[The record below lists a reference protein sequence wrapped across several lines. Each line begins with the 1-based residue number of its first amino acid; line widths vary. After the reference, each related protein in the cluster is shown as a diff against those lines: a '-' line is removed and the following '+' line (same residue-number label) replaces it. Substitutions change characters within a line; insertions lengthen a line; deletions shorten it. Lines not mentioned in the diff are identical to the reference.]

1 MSWHDDPEVQKQV
14 RLRSAR
20 GKLLRSVIIWMPLFL
35 AALAGAVFYT
45 ADILFMD
52 RKYDSTWVLVTV
64 LTILAVLFGFQA
76 IQSLLDFL
84 DKPRTERGVVTRR
97 WARSDSFVVRSH
109 YMRLEKRILRG
120 DAFLLAE
127 IREGDYVEATFYP
140 HSAVLVW
147 AHKVEPPAAGQA
159 APPADAHPKWDGPI
173 QRK

>member
-1 MSWHDDPEVQKQV
+1 MNWHDDPEVQKQV

-35 AALAGAVFYT
+35 AALAGVIFST

-52 RKYDSTWVLVTV
+52 REYSSTWVLVTV

-84 DKPRTERGVVTRR
+84 DTPRTERGFVTRR

-127 IREGDYVEATFYP
+127 IHEGDYVEATFYP

-147 AHKVEPPAAGQA
+147 ADKLKPPAAGEA
-159 APPADAHPKWDGPI
+159 APPAGRPGWDGPV
-173 QRK
+173 QRR

>member
-14 RLRSAR
+14 RLRAAR

-35 AALAGAVFYT
+35 AALAGMVFYT

-52 RKYDSTWVLVTV
+52 REYGSTWVLVTV
-64 LTILAVLFGFQA
+64 LTILTILFGFQA

-84 DKPRTERGVVTRR
+84 DRPRTERGFVTRR

-109 YMRLEKRILRG
+109 YMRLDKKILRG

-147 AHKVEPPAAGQA
+147 ADKLEPPATGETT
-159 APPADAHPKWDGPI
+159 PPAERPEWDGPV
-173 QRK
+173 QRR